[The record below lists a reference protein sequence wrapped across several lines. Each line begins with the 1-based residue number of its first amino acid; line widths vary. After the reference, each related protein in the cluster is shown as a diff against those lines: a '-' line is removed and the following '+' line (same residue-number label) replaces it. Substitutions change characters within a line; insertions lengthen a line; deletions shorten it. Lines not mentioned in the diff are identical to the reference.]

1 MISSLKACSAT
12 STSQQLPFLRQRIR
26 NCTTIHNTVQTDMG
40 VEGSTDAT
48 QSEHKSTVCKLCV
61 TKVRRKIFIH
71 PVCIAA
77 AALTEPHQP
86 YLPPTTT
93 NATSRQRTIPR
104 RVLIRSCC
112 DGMLWLRI
120 HWLILQHAIPAPRSP
135 QADKPLYPTIHGHP
149 LERIL
154 SQHQQRL

>member
-1 MISSLKACSAT
+1 MQIV
-12 STSQQLPFLRQRIR
+12 RY
-26 NCTTIHNTVQTDMG
+26 
-40 VEGSTDAT
+40 EGT
-48 QSEHKSTVCKLCV
+48 EEN
-61 TKVRRKIFIH
+61 IH
-71 PVCIAA
+71 PPGLVAA
-77 AALTEPHQP
+77 AAFTEP
-86 YLPPTTT
+86 YLLPTTT
-93 NATSRQRTIPR
+93 NATSRQRTIPC